1 MRATRE
7 MFMNWKSFRA
17 PAVFAVAMIAVA
29 ALMSACGE
37 LTGPKSPST
46 PTDVIATLTSATS
59 ATVTWS
65 PSPLNDGVIGYTIY
79 RNGARVGESTTT
91 TFEDTGLAQQTTYVY
106 SVAANCTNGIISER
120 SAETEQST
128 ITTVDITAPT
138 VTDHQPP
145 TNFNGVSPG
154 ATVTVTFSEPMDS
167 ASVVQAISIRVTN
180 GGAAIPAT
188 VKYNKT
194 TRIAELT
201 PTGGMPNPANITAT
215 VSTVAKDLANNAL
228 AAAFSW
234 AFTTRDDT
242 PPTVTVTNP
251 TNNATGVAPSSPIK
265 VTFSEAMDAS
275 TIVAANFVLT
285 KVTGTSA
292 VVSGAV
298 TYDAAT
304 HVATFTPSG
313 LAELTGYSMAVSG
326 NVKDAAGN
334 VMGGAYVFGFTTGDA
349 TAPTVVGVSPPN
361 ASTDIALNATVRVT
375 FSEAMDPSSIN
386 ASTVSLKNTLTS
398 AVITTTVVY
407 DAATLRAT
415 VTPVGPLAGN
425 TNYTV
430 TISTGAKDAAGN
442 PLGALVFTTF
452 TTLNPDTTRPTVM
465 AVQPLNNATSVPVNS
480 TVQVT
485 FTEAMDP
492 ATITGTTVTLRAT
505 SPSAAVPATVTYN
518 PATNTALLTPTAS
531 LAQGKNYTVTVTT
544 GVTDLAGNAL
554 LTQFTSNF
562 TTFAPDAIAPTVIG
576 VVPTNNAT
584 GIATNATVQVTFSEA
599 MDQATTTSAN
609 LILKNTATSAV
620 IASTLSYDVGTN
632 KVTITPTGPLA
643 NGTNYTLNVTTGVK
657 DLAGNAM
664 AAQFNS
670 AFTTVLVADNTAPTI
685 VSRTPGNGAT
695 GISVGT
701 NVSVIFS
708 EPMQQATI
716 TTTNIT
722 LTPTGGGAAIAGT
735 MTYDAGTNTATF
747 NPTNDLENNKSYTI
761 TVTTGVK
768 DVAGNALASQS
779 TSTFTTELDTT
790 APTVTGTSPAN
801 NATGVTVGS
810 AVTVTFSEQMDVTT
824 ITGTTFTLKTT
835 TGDVAVT
842 GTVSYNG
849 TSHVATFTPTGAL
862 TANTNY
868 TATVTTGAKD
878 VAGNTLLGDFT
889 FKFTTAP

>member
-1 MRATRE
+1 
-7 MFMNWKSFRA
+7 
-17 PAVFAVAMIAVA
+17 
-29 ALMSACGE
+29 
-37 LTGPKSPST
+37 
-46 PTDVIATLTSATS
+46 
-59 ATVTWS
+59 
-65 PSPLNDGVIGYTIY
+65 
-79 RNGARVGESTTT
+79 
-91 TFEDTGLAQQTTYVY
+91 
-106 SVAANCTNGIISER
+106 
-120 SAETEQST
+120 
-128 ITTVDITAPT
+128 
-138 VTDHQPP
+138 
-145 TNFNGVSPG
+145 
-154 ATVTVTFSEPMDS
+154 
-167 ASVVQAISIRVTN
+167 
-180 GGAAIPAT
+180 
-188 VKYNKT
+188 
-194 TRIAELT
+194 
-201 PTGGMPNPANITAT
+201 MPNPANITAT

-251 TNNATGVAPSSPIK
+251 TNNATGVAPSSTIK

-275 TIVAANFVLT
+275 TVVAANFVLT

-292 VVSGAV
+292 IISGTVA
-298 TYDAAT
+298 YDAAT

-334 VMGGAYVFGFTTGDA
+334 VMGGAYVFSFTTGDA
-349 TAPTVVGVSPPN
+349 TAPSVTTVVPAN
-361 ASTDIALNATVRVT
+361 AATNIALNTTVKVT
-375 FSEAMDPSSIN
+375 FSEPMN
-386 ASTVSLKNTLTS
+386 AGSVNAATFTLKNTLTS
-398 AVITTTVVY
+398 AVVPATVVY
-407 DAATLRAT
+407 DAATSSAT
-415 VTPVGPLAGN
+415 LTPSGALLGN
-425 TNYTV
+425 TGYTV
-430 TISTGAKDAAGN
+430 TVTTGATDAAGN
-442 PLGALVFTTF
+442 PLGAAFTSSF
-452 TTLNPDTTRPTVM
+452 TTLNPDTTRPTVLS
-465 AVQPLNNATSVPVNS
+465 VLPLNNATSVAVNS
-480 TVQVT
+480 TVQVK
-485 FTEAMDP
+485 FSEAMDP
-492 ATITGTTVTLRAT
+492 ATINGTTVTLRVT
-505 SPSAAVPATVTYN
+505 SPSAAVPATVTYDA
-518 PATNTALLTPTAS
+518 PTNTAILTPTS
-531 LAQGKNYTVTVTT
+531 NLAQAKNYTVTVTT
-544 GVTDLAGNAL
+544 GVKDLAGNAL
-554 LTQFTSNF
+554 LNQFTSTF
-562 TTFAPDAIAPTVIG
+562 TTFVPDAVAPTVVG

-584 GIATNATVQVTFSEA
+584 GVATSATVQVTFSEA
-599 MDQATTTSAN
+599 IDQATLTSATVV
-609 LILKNTATSAV
+609 LKNTATTAV
-620 IASTLSYDVGTN
+620 VASTLSYDVGTN

-695 GISVGT
+695 SIAVGT

-708 EPMQQATI
+708 EPMQPATI

-810 AVTVTFSEQMDVTT
+810 AVTVTFSEQMDATT
-824 ITGTTFTLKTT
+824 LTGTTFTLKTT
-835 TGDVAVT
+835 AGNIAVA
-842 GTVSYNG
+842 GTVSPLGN
-849 TSHVATFTPTGAL
+849 VVTFTPTGAL